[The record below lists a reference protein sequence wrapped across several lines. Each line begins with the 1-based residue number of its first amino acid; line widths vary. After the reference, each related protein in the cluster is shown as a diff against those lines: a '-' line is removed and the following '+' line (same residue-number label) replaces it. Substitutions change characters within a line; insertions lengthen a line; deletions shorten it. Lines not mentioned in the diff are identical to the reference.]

1 MSARPLLQTN
11 NRRPVAEAIGP
22 RAARPGHRLPTA
34 LAAVALCCLAIGAAD
49 DPAGRM
55 VTEVRII
62 GNESIAE
69 VRVRAKI
76 QTRAGRPL
84 DPASVE
90 RDLHALK
97 NTQWF
102 SHVRATYLD
111 DPDRGGIILNFR
123 VQEMPVITSVEYR
136 GRSKISE
143 SKLEESTG
151 LKAGARADYVRTR
164 SAVSQIRRLYE
175 EKGYL
180 QAEVR
185 LLKGGDPEDRQVIF
199 EIFEGPKFGVSSVS
213 FEGNTVF
220 SDATLKTKIHS
231 RPPILGLFGGRYSQE
246 SPEEDERKIIEAYQ
260 SIGYL
265 ECDCTHVVRNR
276 GGLGRLALTYVISE
290 GPMYSVRKIRFVG
303 NEKFSEEDL
312 RADLVLHSG
321 EQYRD
326 NLRERD
332 VLTLTE
338 RYTAIGCIDVDIRL
352 EPSYTDTPG
361 VVDLVYNIS
370 EGDLY
375 LLGQINIKGNDRTR
389 SKVILRELSAS
400 GLLPGEPL
408 DGKRLEMAKKRLTNL
423 NYFIADPQQG
433 EPIQL
438 AITNRRGPDQPYG
451 EVQMPDLD
459 DLIQARFQAPDDED
473 VPILPEFPPLP
484 PPIDEPFDE
493 PLAPGDGP
501 ASIVPFG
508 SGGAFEPTPNALPP
522 IQVPPPPPPPLIR
535 RGGRNASQAE
545 TGTPPGTF
553 PSMPG
558 TNVTDVGP
566 DRQEPYANRSLADIA
581 TQIEPRNRRSYAD
594 LDVQVEE
601 APTGRV
607 LLGVGATSYGGLSGN
622 FIVHERNFDIF
633 NVPRSFRE
641 LLNGQ
646 AFRGAGQEFRFEAS
660 PGTLINRLAVSF
672 REPDLFNRR
681 IGLNVSGYT
690 FSRFYPDFNEARGGG
705 RFALG
710 KQFGTQ
716 TYADVAV
723 RVEDVKIS
731 NFRTPAPADYYAV
744 LDHTFLATIRPS
756 LRFDNRN
763 DPFLPSA
770 GSYLE
775 FAYEQGF
782 GDFTFPKFTVEGRQ
796 HFTIRERPDQTGK
809 HILSFRGFFGVS
821 GRDTPLYERFYAG
834 DFRSLRGFA
843 YRGVGPHI
851 LGSNVGGIFT
861 MLGSAEYQFPLTAN
875 DQFQMVVFADTGTVE
890 NNYDITDYRVAVGT
904 GLRVTVPALG
914 PLPLAFDIA
923 FPIVKGP
930 DDRERIFTFFIGAF
944 Y

>member
-1 MSARPLLQTN
+1 MSARSPLPPFT
-11 NRRPVAEAIGP
+11 RRPPAEAGARSTDRVGCRPP
-22 RAARPGHRLPTA
+22 RPTI
-34 LAAVALCCLAIGAAD
+34 AAVALCLLALGAGD

-84 DPASVE
+84 DPNSVE

-111 DPDRGGIILNFR
+111 DPDRGGIVLIFR
-123 VQEMPVITSVEYR
+123 LREMPVLDAVEYR

-143 SKLEESTG
+143 KKLEESTG
-151 LKAGARADYVRTR
+151 LKAGARADYVRAR

-185 LLKGGDPEDRQVIF
+185 LLEGGDPEDRRIVF
-199 EIFEGPKFGVSSVS
+199 EIFEGPRFAVSAVR

-220 SDATLKTKIHS
+220 SDATLKTKIQS
-231 RPPILGLFGGRYSQE
+231 KPPILGLFGGRYHRE

-265 ECDCTHVVRNR
+265 ECDCTHVVRNP
-276 GGLGRLALTYVISE
+276 GGLGKLELSYVISE
-290 GPMYSVRKIRFVG
+290 GPMYSVRDISFDGNQKIA
-303 NEKFSEEDL
+303 EQEL
-312 RADLVLHSG
+312 RSDLVLHSG

-326 NLRERD
+326 SLRERD

-338 RYTAIGCIDVDIRL
+338 RYTAIGCIDIDIRL
-352 EPSYTDTPG
+352 EPRYTDTPG
-361 VVDLVYNIS
+361 VVDLVYHID

-389 SKVILRELSAS
+389 SKVIFRELSAS

-408 DGKRLEMAKKRLTNL
+408 DGKRLEMAKKRLSNL
-423 NYFIADPQQG
+423 NYFVSDPQQG
-433 EPIQL
+433 EPIHLQ
-438 AITNRRGPDQPYG
+438 ITNRRGPDQPYG
-451 EVQMPDLD
+451 EVEMPDLD
-459 DLIQARFQAPDDED
+459 ELIQARFQTPDDED
-473 VPILPEFPPLP
+473 IPTLPEFPPLP
-484 PPIDEPFDE
+484 PPIDEP
-493 PLAPGDGP
+493 LAPGEGP
-501 ASIVPFG
+501 AAVVPYG
-508 SGGAFEPTPNALPP
+508 SGGAFEPAPNALPP
-522 IQVPPPPPPPLIR
+522 IDIPPIGPPPPPIG
-535 RGGRNASQAE
+535 GGRDASGAE
-545 TGTPPGTF
+545 TGSPPGTF
-553 PSMPG
+553 PTTPG
-558 TNVTDVGP
+558 TNFSDMGP

-581 TQIEPRNRRSYAD
+581 TQIEPRGRSYAD

-622 FIVHERNFDIF
+622 FIVHERNFDLF

-660 PGTLINRLAVSF
+660 PGTLINRMAVSF

-690 FSRFYPDFNEARGGG
+690 FSRYYPDFNEARGGG

-716 TYADVAV
+716 TYADVAF

-731 NFRTPAPADYYAV
+731 NFKTPAPADYYAV
-744 LDHTFLATIRPS
+744 LDHTLLMTIRPS
-756 LRFDNRN
+756 IHFDNRN
-763 DPFLPSA
+763 DPFLPSQ

-782 GDFTFPKFTVEGRQ
+782 GDFTFPKFTMEGRQ
-796 HFTIRERPDQTGK
+796 HFTLRERPDQTGK

-843 YRGVGPHI
+843 YRGVGPFV
-851 LGSNVGGIFT
+851 LGSNTGGIFT

-875 DQFQMVVFADTGTVE
+875 DQFQMVVFTDTGTVE
-890 NNYDITDYRVAVGT
+890 SNYDITDYRVSVGT

-923 FPIVKGP
+923 FPVVKGP
-930 DDRERIFTFFIGAF
+930 NDRERIFTFFIGAF